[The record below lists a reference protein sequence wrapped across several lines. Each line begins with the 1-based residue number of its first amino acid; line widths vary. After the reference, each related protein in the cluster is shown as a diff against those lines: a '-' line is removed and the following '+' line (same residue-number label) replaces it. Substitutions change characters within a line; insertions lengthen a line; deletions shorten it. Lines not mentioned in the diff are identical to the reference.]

1 LLGVAYKIF
10 NVGRLGFFVRAQPK
24 FCFGRQRHVL
34 VNSSR
39 KTLTHLSRKT
49 LFSDTDR
56 KENDS
61 RCRPG
66 KMADQGLKLKASPD
80 DADRTFPSRQHQ
92 IIIQGSV

>member
-1 LLGVAYKIF
+1 MLGVAYKIF

-24 FCFGRQRHVL
+24 LCFGRHRHVL
-34 VNSSR
+34 IYYA
-39 KTLTHLSRKT
+39 RKT

-66 KMADQGLKLKASPD
+66 KMADRGLKKKASPD
-80 DADRTFPSRQHQ
+80 GADRTFPSRQHQ
-92 IIIQGSV
+92 IIIQGLV